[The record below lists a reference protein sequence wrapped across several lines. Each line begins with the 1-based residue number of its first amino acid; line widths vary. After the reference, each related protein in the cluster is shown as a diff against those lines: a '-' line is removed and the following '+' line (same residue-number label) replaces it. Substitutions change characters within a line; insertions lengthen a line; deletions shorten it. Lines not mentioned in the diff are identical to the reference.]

1 MNHFWR
7 WHKKL
12 RDRVD
17 NVSGSLATK
26 AMWKH
31 TEEIWTYDPVSKE
44 VFCSHMRASLE
55 DCAKGKVWMVQR
67 HSYAKTV
74 WEIEND
80 GGIDGEAQV

>member
-1 MNHFWR
+1 MNLFSQ
-7 WHKKL
+7 L
-12 RDRVD
+12 RNKIDGIAGWAAIKAMNRYTD
-17 NVSGSLATK
+17 CTWKYESEAGDIYCKHLAASLA
-26 AMWKH
+26 
-31 TEEIWTYDPVSKE
+31 
-44 VFCSHMRASLE
+44 